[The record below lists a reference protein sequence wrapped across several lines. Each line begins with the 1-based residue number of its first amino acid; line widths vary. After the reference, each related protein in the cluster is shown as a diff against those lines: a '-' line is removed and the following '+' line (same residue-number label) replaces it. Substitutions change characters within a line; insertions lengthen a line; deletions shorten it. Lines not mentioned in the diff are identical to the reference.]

1 MKNTVVYCFLFFWV
15 KNVLLSS
22 LSPCLFLSERRDRER
37 AARMEN
43 LRQQGGG
50 GKTAA
55 GLNKD
60 QKPIN
65 GPSGAQYNAHSE

>member
-1 MKNTVVYCFLFFWV
+1 M

-22 LSPCLFLSERRDRER
+22 LSLLERRDRER

-43 LRQQGGG
+43 LSQQGNG

-55 GLNKD
+55 GLNKE
-60 QKPIN
+60 QKATN
-65 GPSGAQYNAHSE
+65 NPSGAQFNAHRE

>member
-1 MKNTVVYCFLFFWV
+1 MENTVVCLLFILFYFFCFL
-15 KNVLLSS
+15 STRI
-22 LSPCLFLSERRDRER
+22 FLSERRDRER